1 MKRFIERFKQ
11 DPFMGILFLLAIL
24 ALIVAAVDFV
34 CYCIYW
40 NTPLE
45 EVPGVIRFMLG
56 WINKR

>member
-1 MKRFIERFKQ
+1 MKRFIARFKQ
-11 DPFMGILFLLAIL
+11 DPVMGIIFLVLIL

-45 EVPGVIRFMLG
+45 EVPGFICFMLG
-56 WINKR
+56 WNQR